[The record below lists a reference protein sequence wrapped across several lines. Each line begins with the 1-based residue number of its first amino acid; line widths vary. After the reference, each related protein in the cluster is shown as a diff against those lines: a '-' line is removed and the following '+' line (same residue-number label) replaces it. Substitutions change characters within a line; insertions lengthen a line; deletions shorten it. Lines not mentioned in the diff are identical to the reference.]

1 MPAILTALVIVI
13 VVAVVLGG
21 YAVFTNPTRQQA
33 KLDLQHARDSSR
45 LDANHH
51 QMYLFLTELE
61 IKDSYTEALFSA
73 VDRDRA
79 KQLLSTY
86 RKELTS

>member
-1 MPAILTALVIVI
+1 VPAILTALVIVLI
-13 VVAVVLGG
+13 LAGGFGVYAVV
-21 YAVFTNPTRQQA
+21 TSPTRQQA
-33 KLDLQHARDSSR
+33 KLELQRARDGSR

-61 IKDSYTEALFSA
+61 IKDSYTETLFNA